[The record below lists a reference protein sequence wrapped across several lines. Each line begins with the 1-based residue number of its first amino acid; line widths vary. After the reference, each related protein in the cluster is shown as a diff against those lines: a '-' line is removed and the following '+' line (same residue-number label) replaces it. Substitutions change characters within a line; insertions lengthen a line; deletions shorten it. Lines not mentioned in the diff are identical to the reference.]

1 MLRDELHRHRDAIAA
16 IAERHGASNLRLFGS
31 VGRGEERADSDIDL
45 LVDLADNAGFGDY
58 LALVEELE
66 ACSGG
71 ASILWSGAASA
82 RISAPSSRLRL
93 DHCEERR
100 ALSRAHRR

>member
-1 MLRDELHRHRDAIAA
+1 MLRDELHRHRNAIAA

-66 ACSGG
+66 ALFGRRVDLVVGRSLS
-71 ASILWSGAASA
+71 AHFRPFIAAEA
-82 RISAPSSRLRL
+82 RPL
-93 DHCEERR
+93 
-100 ALSRAHRR
+100 